1 MILSDKDILDEI
13 ESGELVVDPLDD
25 PDIQIQP
32 ASIDL
37 RLGEHIMGDVG
48 PGRFS
53 ICGNHTGDIKYS
65 KSALETV
72 HGPDGRV
79 IVEPN
84 LYPGDFILGETLEH
98 VEIPPHFAAK
108 VDGRSSM
115 GRLGLM
121 VHVTAG
127 YIDPGF
133 KGKITLELHN
143 VGSRPIKLVAGE
155 RVCQLVLH
163 EMRTPAARPYGER
176 QESKYQ
182 NQDGVTP
189 SRQEK
194 VHVDSSD

>member
-1 MILSDKDILDEI
+1 MILSDKDILDEL
-13 ESGELVVDPLDD
+13 ESGELIVDPLDD

-37 RLGEHIMGDVG
+37 RLGPELLTQKGHGS
-48 PGRFS
+48 FS
-53 ICGNHTGDIKYS
+53 ICGNHRGDISHANTKIEEHDYL
-65 KSALETV
+65 KGVTSAKNI
-72 HGPDGRV
+72 H
-79 IVEPN
+79 
-84 LYPGDFILGETLEH
+84 PGDFFLGETMEH
-98 VEIPPHFAAK
+98 VEIPPHLAAK

-115 GRLGLM
+115 GRMGLM

-143 VGSRPIKLVAGE
+143 VGKYPIKLVAGE